1 MEQKR
6 KYKNT
11 ADKQTTWFVFFFAL
25 IALTA
30 SLVLAFIVGNY
41 DGTKFVPT
49 FFISLLPLT
58 ILFIIF
64 ALYITS
70 SKVKAKRGNKKL
82 TLVLDDFSNKYKLL
96 KDVKIDKDHK
106 FDYVLLTPYELY
118 GVTIKSYEGNISGL
132 DSDQTWRQSLAF
144 KKKKNAIPNPIKENL
159 ELGELFK
166 KKSGISLTPVVVL
179 VSGNRGYIISEYLY
193 SPNQLVDLVGTSRE
207 VKYQKN
213 DIDDIVSK
221 LQ

>member
-11 ADKQTTWFVFFFAL
+11 ADKQTTWFVIFFAL
-25 IALTA
+25 IGITI
-30 SLVLAFIVGNY
+30 SLILAFIVGNY
-41 DGTKFVPT
+41 DGDKFVPT

-58 ILFIIF
+58 IIFIIL

-82 TLVLDDFSNKYKLL
+82 LLVIDEFSSKYRVL

-118 GVTIKSYEGNISGL
+118 GVTVKSYEGNISGL
-132 DSDQTWRQSLAF
+132 DSDKTWRQSLAF
-144 KKKKNAIPNPIKENL
+144 KKKKIALANPIKENQ
-159 ELGELFK
+159 ELIELLK
-166 KKSGISLTPVVVL
+166 KEKGVTLTPVVVL
-179 VSGNRGYIISEYLY
+179 VSGNRGYILSEYLY
-193 SPNQLVDLVGTSRE
+193 SPNQLESLVPVSSE
-207 VKYQKN
+207 KKYSEEALESIKN
-213 DIDDIVSK
+213 K
-221 LQ
+221 LK

>member
-11 ADKQTTWFVFFFAL
+11 ADKQTTWFVIFFAL
-25 IALTA
+25 IGITI

-58 ILFIIF
+58 VLFIIF

-132 DSDQTWRQSLAF
+132 DSDKTWRQSLAF
-144 KKKKNAIPNPIKENL
+144 KKKKNALPNPIKENQ
-159 ELGELFK
+159 ELIELLK
-166 KKSGISLTPVVVL
+166 KEKGVTLTPAVIL
-179 VSGNRGYIISEYLY
+179 VSGNRGYILSQYLY
-193 SPNQLVDLVGTSRE
+193 SPNQFETIVPINNPK
-207 VKYQKN
+207 KYKEEELEAISN
-213 DIDDIVSK
+213 K
-221 LQ
+221 LR